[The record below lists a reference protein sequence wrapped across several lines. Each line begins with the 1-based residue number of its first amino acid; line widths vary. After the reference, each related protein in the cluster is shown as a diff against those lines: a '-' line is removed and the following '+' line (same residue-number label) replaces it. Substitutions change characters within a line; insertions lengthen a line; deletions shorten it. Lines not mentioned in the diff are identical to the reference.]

1 MMQRRSFVELA
12 ALTVTAGRALAQS
25 PAIERKRRVGLLT
38 GGSQAGASA
47 YVAAFTQ
54 GMADLGW
61 VEGRNVQYHMG
72 YANGDMTRFDALARE
87 QLAQG
92 VEVVLSGPN
101 DATRA
106 VHAQAPAL
114 PIVMA
119 FNANVVAYGFV
130 TSLARP
136 GGVITGLNIN
146 NDDMRGKPAEL
157 LLEMLPKV
165 RRVAVLQ
172 GPPSKGTDRTWADT
186 QRACVRLG
194 LVAQRFSATNAAQLE
209 EVIQQISRQ
218 RLDAVVVPADTLLIA
233 ERVRLHSLLQAAR
246 LPTAYAVRL
255 HAEAGGLLS
264 YGANVNAQFRYAA
277 KYVDKILKGAKPA
290 DLPIEQPL
298 TYELVIN
305 LATARALGITVPK
318 ALLLRADEVIE

>member
-1 MMQRRSFVELA
+1 MMQRRLFAELA
-12 ALTVTAGRALAQS
+12 ALTLVAGHALAQS
-25 PAIERKRRVGLLT
+25 PATERKRRVGLLT

-47 YVAAFTQ
+47 YVAAFKQ
-54 GMADLGW
+54 GMSDLGW
-61 VEGRNVQYHMG
+61 VEGRNVQYHLG

-106 VHAQAPAL
+106 VHALAPAL

-119 FNANVVAYGFV
+119 FNGNVLGNGFAA
-130 TSLARP
+130 SLARP

-146 NDDMRGKPAEL
+146 NEDMRGKPAEL

-165 RRVAVLQ
+165 RRVAVLL
-172 GPPSKGTDRTWADT
+172 GPPTESTDSTWADT
-186 QRACVRLG
+186 QRACARLG
-194 LVAQRFSATNAAQLE
+194 LAAQRFSAANSAQLE
-209 EVIQQISRQ
+209 DVIRQISQQ
-218 RLDAVVVPADTLLIA
+218 RVDAVVVPVDTLLIA
-233 ERVRLHSLLQAAR
+233 ERVRLHTLLQATR
-246 LPTAYAVRL
+246 LPTAYAVRE
-255 HAEAGGLLS
+255 HAVAGGLLS

-305 LATARALGITVPK
+305 LATARALGIMVPK
-318 ALLLRADEVIE
+318 SLLLRADEVIE